1 MSYITGLKMQPLV
14 TRDAAAAAASVTVAT
29 TFEAVEKLR
38 PAWQS
43 LSIAEIDSDIDYF
56 LTVVRHAG
64 EILAPHVVHI
74 RRPGRPDLMAVA
86 RLENL
91 PVPFR
96 FGYSTFGRATFRAI
110 VLAFGGIL
118 GAQNREDED
127 LVIHHLLASLEKGD
141 ADLLLMRNVLVDS
154 SLYAAFMRAVSPLRR
169 ANGQPM
175 ARRWIG
181 DIPDSFDK
189 FLEIRSS
196 KTRGNLR
203 RHERQLMKEYGDRLR
218 LRRFTRPAELPEL
231 LRDMETVASRTY
243 QRGMGVGFM
252 GSALD
257 KGLMR
262 LGLEKG
268 WYKAWMLYLDE
279 RPLAFWMGM
288 AYGGTFFIGT
298 PGFDPEYTKDS
309 VGRFTML
316 KMIED
321 LCADPAISRLDYGH
335 GDAEYKAAFGH
346 CAGFDSDVLLGS
358 RRPRAILVLMAYSAL
373 SLLNNRAKHMIEDT
387 SWGRRL
393 KVALRRSHARK
404 SEPS

>member
-1 MSYITGLKMQPLV
+1 MSYISGLKMEPLV
-14 TRDAAAAAASVTVAT
+14 ASKAADAVTVTIAT

-38 PAWQS
+38 PAWHS
-43 LSIAEIDSDIDYF
+43 LPVAEIDSDIDYF
-56 LTVVRHAG
+56 LTVVRNA
-64 EILAPHVVHI
+64 EQILAPHVIHI
-74 RRPGRPDLMAVA
+74 RRPGRRDLMAVA

-91 PVPFR
+91 PVSFR
-96 FGYSTFGRATFRAI
+96 FGYSIFGRATFRAI

-118 GAQNREDED
+118 GAESREDEN
-127 LVIHHLLASLEKGD
+127 LVIRHLLASLEKGA
-141 ADLLLMRNVLVDS
+141 ADLILMRNVLVDS
-154 SLYAAFMRAVSPLRR
+154 SLYAAFIESVSPFRR

-175 ARRWIG
+175 ARRWIAS
-181 DIPDSFDK
+181 IPDSFDT
-189 FLEIRSS
+189 FLSTRSA

-203 RHERQLMKEYGDRLR
+203 RHERQLLKDYGDRLR
-218 LRRFTRPAELPEL
+218 LQRFERPEELPDL
-231 LRDMETVASRTY
+231 LGDMETVASRTY

-257 KGLMR
+257 KGLMK

-279 RPLAFWMGM
+279 RPVAFWTGM
-288 AYGGTFFIGT
+288 AYGDTFFIGT

-316 KMIED
+316 KMIGD
-321 LCADPAISRLDYGH
+321 LCANLDISRLDYGH

-346 CAGFDSDVLLGS
+346 SAGFDCDVLIGS
-358 RRPRAILVLMAYSAL
+358 PRPRTILVLMAYSAL
-373 SLLNNRAKHMIEDT
+373 SLLNNRAKHFIEET

-393 KVALRRSHARK
+393 KTALRRSHARK
-404 SEPS
+404 TRPS